1 MMFASQGDAI
11 SPQSIVAMWL
21 FDDIKGENAPDSSK
35 NGHDGEI
42 HGAELVDG
50 KKFGKALDFTGDDF
64 VDCGMKEYD
73 FGGAITVVLWLK
85 HIGGDYRG
93 VINNGY
99 WDDCSWEIRFGREDA
114 GTRLGTRIN
123 TDKGDVRFSL
133 HPSANEWHHI
143 ALVYDG
149 KKVQFYLDGSAE
161 QEGDLTGNIKKLANP
176 VVMGHNGQKPNPRE
190 WYSGLLDEVAI
201 FNVGLSKDDIKTIMT
216 KGLDGMTAVSQSGK
230 LTTTWSA
237 IKSH

>member
-1 MMFASQGDAI
+1 MFTSQGDAI
-11 SPQSIVAMWL
+11 SKKSIVAMWL

-50 KKFGKALDFTGDDF
+50 KKGQALNFTGDDF

-123 TDKGDVRFSL
+123 TDKGDVRFSI

-201 FNVGLSKDDIKTIMT
+201 FNVGLSKDDIKNIMT
-216 KGLDGMTAVSQSGK
+216 RGLEGITAVSEAGK
-230 LTTTWSA
+230 LATTWGD
-237 IKSH
+237 IKQ

>member
-1 MMFASQGDAI
+1 MFASQGDAI
-11 SPQSIVAMWL
+11 SPKSIVAMWL

-35 NGHDGEI
+35 NGHDGKI
-42 HGAELVDG
+42 DGAELVDG
-50 KKFGKALDFTGDDF
+50 KKFGKALSFTGDDF
-64 VDCGMKEYD
+64 VDCGMQEYD
-73 FGGAITVVLWLK
+73 FGDAITVVLWLK

-123 TDKGDVRFSL
+123 TDKGDVRFSI
-133 HPSANEWHHI
+133 HPSADEWHHI

-161 QEGDLTGNIKKLANP
+161 QEGDLTGEIKIVATP
-176 VVMGHNGQKPNPRE
+176 VVMGHNGKNGE

-201 FNVGLSKDDIKTIMT
+201 FNVGLSKDDIKNIMT
-216 KGLDGMTAVSQSGK
+216 EGMTAVFTAVSPSGK
-230 LTTTWSA
+230 LSTTWAS
-237 IKSH
+237 IKK